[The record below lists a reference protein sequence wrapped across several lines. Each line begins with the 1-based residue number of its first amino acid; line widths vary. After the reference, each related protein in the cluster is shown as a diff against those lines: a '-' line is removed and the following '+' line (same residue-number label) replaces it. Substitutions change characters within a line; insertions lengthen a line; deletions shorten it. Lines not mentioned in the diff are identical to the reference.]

1 MVPLHFVGNRLR
13 SEAIEQLSNGM
24 IAETPVPGGRLRFFA
39 PTPLLQERASS
50 VLTKEPDMTR
60 WLDGLATEAVL
71 WDIGANVGVFS
82 LYAAVR
88 TGCTVL
94 AFEPS
99 SANFHVLVRNVQLNA
114 LYARVTAYC
123 VALSGATELGV
134 LNLASTAPG
143 SATSQFGL
151 PGEVS
156 RYWNGAVAAVHGMLG
171 FTLDE
176 FIERFRP
183 PFPTHLKM
191 DVDGLELRILQ
202 AAGST
207 LSDPRLRAAMV
218 EISLTDLA
226 ERERVTALME
236 RCGFEF
242 VSQGESQ
249 GSASERAANHLF
261 VRKT

>member
-1 MVPLHFVGNRLR
+1 MHFVGNRLR

-24 IAETPVPGGRLRFFA
+24 IAATPVPGGRLRFFA

-123 VALSGATELGV
+123 VALSGATRTWSAQSGLDSAGFRHEPVRASRRGV
-134 LNLASTAPG
+134 ALLERRGGCRAWH
-143 SATSQFGL
+143 
-151 PGEVS
+151 V
-156 RYWNGAVAAVHGMLG
+156 G

-183 PFPTHLKM
+183 PFPTHLKIGRGWAGIANPASGGKNTQRPSFARC
-191 DVDGLELRILQ
+191 DG
-202 AAGST
+202 G
-207 LSDPRLRAAMV
+207 D
-218 EISLTDLA
+218 
-226 ERERVTALME
+226 
-236 RCGFEF
+236 
-242 VSQGESQ
+242 
-249 GSASERAANHLF
+249 
-261 VRKT
+261 